1 MKQPDHL
8 IFVCQNMRDT
18 ADPRGSCMARGSREL
33 LEHLKGRRA
42 KEGLKTRLRVMGAT
56 CLGAC
61 ESGIVALVVDGDGAT
76 FYGRMDRASADALLD
91 ERVLGKGGAAL
102 CRHRLPPENLLD
114 VSALAEDED
123 GRGAEADAA
132 EEDQGDQ
139 GEAT

>member
-1 MKQPDHL
+1 
-8 IFVCQNMRDT
+8 
-18 ADPRGSCMARGSREL
+18 MARGSREIL
-33 LEHLKGRRA
+33 DHLKGRRA

-61 ESGIVALVVDGDGAT
+61 ESGIVTLVVDGDGAT

-91 ERVLGKGGAAL
+91 ERVLGRGGDDGEGALL

-123 GRGAEADAA
+123 AADA
-132 EEDQGDQ
+132 DPGDQ

>member
-1 MKQPDHL
+1 MKQPEQL
-8 IFVCQNMRDT
+8 IFVCQNMRDK

-42 KEGLKTRLRVMGAT
+42 QEGLKTRLRVMGAT

-61 ESGIVALVVDGDGAT
+61 ESGILTLVVDADGAT
-76 FYGRMDRASADALLD
+76 FYGRMDRASADALID
-91 ERVLGKGGAAL
+91 ERVLGGREGELL

-114 VSALAEDED
+114 VSALEDDSD
-123 GRGAEADAA
+123 GRGPDADAA
-132 EEDQGDQ
+132 DDQ

>member
-1 MKQPDHL
+1 
-8 IFVCQNMRDT
+8 
-18 ADPRGSCMARGSREL
+18 MARGSREIL
-33 LEHLKGRRA
+33 DHLKGRRA

-61 ESGIVALVVDGDGAT
+61 ESGIVTLVVDGDGAT

-91 ERVLGKGGAAL
+91 ERVLGRGARGGEGDGDGALL

-123 GRGAEADAA
+123 AAD
-132 EEDQGDQ
+132 EDPSDQ